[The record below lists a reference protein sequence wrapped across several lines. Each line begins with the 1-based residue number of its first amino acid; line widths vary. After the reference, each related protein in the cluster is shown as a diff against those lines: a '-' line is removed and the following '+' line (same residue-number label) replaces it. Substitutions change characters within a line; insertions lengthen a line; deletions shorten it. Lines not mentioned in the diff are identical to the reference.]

1 MDINQSFRRGK
12 TIFYPVSTLLT
23 RATMQDPFDIVH
35 ALLGY
40 RQIMKSHLP
49 GSKFSPLAIAILFRK
64 WEMGI
69 LLLEYTTLDVNAVL
83 VGGQTALTFAISA
96 RQAKASRRLL
106 EYPGTDLNH
115 RDQSGCSALALAI
128 MDRQRD
134 LVKRLLLH
142 DRIDINQRMSPGL
155 DGYR

>member
-1 MDINQSFRRGK
+1 MDIRGS
-12 TIFYPVSTLLT
+12 TGCFYLWRSIF
-23 RATMQDPFDIVH
+23 
-35 ALLGY
+35 
-40 RQIMKSHLP
+40 
-49 GSKFSPLAIAILFRK
+49 FSGGLDSVVTPLQFSYMSESSIKMIS
-64 WEMGI
+64 
-69 LLLEYTTLDVNAVL
+69 N
-83 VGGQTALTFAISA
+83 GQTALTFAISA

-115 RDQSGCSALALAI
+115 RDQLGCSALALAI

-142 DRIDINQRMSPGL
+142 DHIDINQIMSPGL